1 MREALEALTRPV
13 RLLAAGGTI
22 SMHGARAVPKLEA
35 KDLIEL
41 APPLAGVPALSQC
54 CGFTRSGLPIGLQ
67 IVAPRGSDLALMRA
81 AAGADAVLGFSSRRP
96 PLRAGS

>member
-35 KDLIEL
+35 RDLIEL
-41 APPLAGVPALSQC
+41 APPLAGVPELAAETVLSLPGTQIDLGQALE
-54 CGFTRSGLPIGLQ
+54 
-67 IVAPRGSDLALMRA
+67 LAARA
-81 AAGADAVLGFSSRRP
+81 AAAA
-96 PLRAGS
+96 RAGEGVALTTGTDTLE

>member
-35 KDLIEL
+35 KDLYVEQYVTDLLKTPEDNLVIEVL
-41 APPLAGVPALSQC
+41 VP
-54 CGFTRSGLPIGLQ
+54 IK
-67 IVAPRGSDLALMRA
+67 
-81 AAGADAVLGFSSRRP
+81 
-96 PLRAGS
+96 